1 MAASRISTSTTLTS
15 SKNERRQVQARIHA
29 LQQRTNALYEELS
42 RSSSVANTAV
52 HDIEQTYMIITKEF
66 QEQRDQLL
74 RRIHHIK
81 QNIQQSTNELD
92 GIRKHLHKTESF
104 QVPQSSRRQ
113 SIEIEAYEMNATVD
127 DIERVLNKIAQQ
139 LKQYHFKPSRG
150 YTMSRTL
157 GTIHADKD
165 INHKEIGTITTKPSL
180 NQYNPLNTISIHKL
194 YTIDID
200 ISAKWIVSS
209 IEDRIF
215 ICDTEGEVRIFS
227 YSRRRRR
234 QPLLTERF
242 HLSNIRLVS
251 SFTVTYDYL
260 IAFET
265 DTQMISLH
273 THHGALLI
281 RLNFPYDPIMIVRCD
296 YLTKNQIWSC
306 SRTKRQCFQFD
317 INHIT
322 KEIIPIEQ
330 LDFKYPISNI
340 LIDPVGISSDEQNRI
355 AIHDVNRTTT
365 DRLLIFSNDQN
376 MIIPLDS
383 IKYADRQIS
392 SQIERVLLVP
402 KQPNLIVIHY
412 VPQSTITNLHE
423 IVIVDIEL
431 RPAQILYRLQEQNGI
446 QNIDVTLNGELVYS
460 VTPPANKRIIPK
472 MHVYSL
478 IN

>member
-1 MAASRISTSTTLTS
+1 
-15 SKNERRQVQARIHA
+15 
-29 LQQRTNALYEELS
+29 
-42 RSSSVANTAV
+42 
-52 HDIEQTYMIITKEF
+52 
-66 QEQRDQLL
+66 
-74 RRIHHIK
+74 
-81 QNIQQSTNELD
+81 
-92 GIRKHLHKTESF
+92 
-104 QVPQSSRRQ
+104 
-113 SIEIEAYEMNATVD
+113 
-127 DIERVLNKIAQQ
+127 
-139 LKQYHFKPSRG
+139 
-150 YTMSRTL
+150 
-157 GTIHADKD
+157 
-165 INHKEIGTITTKPSL
+165 
-180 NQYNPLNTISIHKL
+180 
-194 YTIDID
+194 
-200 ISAKWIVSS
+200 
-209 IEDRIF
+209 
-215 ICDTEGEVRIFS
+215 
-227 YSRRRRR
+227 
-234 QPLLTERF
+234 
-242 HLSNIRLVS
+242 
-251 SFTVTYDYL
+251 
-260 IAFET
+260 
-265 DTQMISLH
+265 
-273 THHGALLI
+273 
-281 RLNFPYDPIMIVRCD
+281 
-296 YLTKNQIWSC
+296 TKNQIWSC

-365 DRLLIFSNDQN
+365 DRLLIFSNEQN